1 LKKFGLPVK
10 RILTHLSVNKLL
22 DAPKTDSPIFYITSY
37 QFLSLDTQRLYDP
50 WTCIKHDKDGNVY
63 HRQEGN
69 SSRTCSGCGRSYEMV
84 QRVCPKCESQ
94 EAWTGGHCH
103 QCGYQAWTYTSETTQ
118 YPAYKR
124 LKKGLFDCMLI
135 DEAQEAKSK
144 NSFRGRA
151 IRAIRTKGVAL
162 LTGTL
167 MKGYISDVFWNVGK
181 LMGFGNLLFP
191 YPYRGGS
198 KMFLDEFGTYEYISK
213 QFADTLHEG
222 RARLLPEVSNLN
234 RFWRILSSFTVRRLK
249 DTMVELPP
257 KHKHYELVSMTALQ
271 TEAYSNLEE
280 WAKKKIQEALQQK
293 EPNMGK
299 ISQALWKLR
308 FAATVP
314 IDQDKLGD
322 YAISAVTWA
331 KLDRIVELAKEIKKR
346 GEQVVIFA
354 SLRSMVQSIS
364 DRLKVERLSH
374 VKITASTDVQK
385 RLALIDDF
393 EMNGHVALVA
403 GTNCA
408 NRAFTITS
416 ANNVIIAN
424 LEFSPEPTLQ
434 AEDRVH
440 RTGQEKEVNVHYLIS
455 ENTIDQDMWEL
466 ITKKGEAIK
475 HAIDME
481 ARDISVAE
489 LLQSKAELEVAIR
502 ILGRKK
508 TKPASPTMIKAKLPD
523 ETASTL
529 PSSKVRKPQK
539 PKSEDSWQG
548 TQLDF
553 FAKLTKNPSPAS

>member
-1 LKKFGLPVK
+1 
-10 RILTHLSVNKLL
+10 
-22 DAPKTDSPIFYITSY
+22 
-37 QFLSLDTQRLYDP
+37 
-50 WTCIKHDKDGNVY
+50 
-63 HRQEGN
+63 
-69 SSRTCSGCGRSYEMV
+69 
-84 QRVCPKCESQ
+84 
-94 EAWTGGHCH
+94 
-103 QCGYQAWTYTSETTQ
+103 
-118 YPAYKR
+118 
-124 LKKGLFDCMLI
+124 MLI

-181 LMGFGNLLFP
+181 LMGFANLLFP
-191 YPYRGGS
+191 YAYRGGS
-198 KMFLDEFGTYEYISK
+198 KMFLGEFGTYEYVSK

-234 RFWRILSSFTVRRLK
+234 RFWRILASFTVRRLK
-249 DTMVELPP
+249 DSMVELPP
-257 KHKHYELVSMTALQ
+257 KHRHYELVPMTALQ
-271 TEAYSNLEE
+271 TEAYGNLEE
-280 WAKKKIQEALQQK
+280 WAKKKIQEALQQE

-314 IDQDKLGD
+314 TDQDKLGD
-322 YAISAVTWA
+322 YAIPAVTWA
-331 KLDRIVELAKEIKKR
+331 KIDRIADLVKEIKKR

-354 SLRSMVQSIS
+354 SLRSMVHTIS
-364 DRLKVERLSH
+364 ERLKRERLSH
-374 VKITASTDVQK
+374 VKLTASTDVQK
-385 RLALIDDF
+385 RLSLIDDF
-393 EMNGHVALVA
+393 ETNGHTALVA

-408 NRAFTITS
+408 NRAFTITC

-440 RTGQEKEVNVHYLIS
+440 RTGQDKEVNVHYLIS

-489 LLQSKAELEVAIR
+489 LLESKAELEVAIR
-502 ILGRKK
+502 VLGRKK
-508 TKPASPTMIKAKLPD
+508 TKQTSPAVIKTKYSEESSPTPPSLKAK
-523 ETASTL
+523 
-529 PSSKVRKPQK
+529 RPQK
-539 PKSEDSWQG
+539 PKSAKSWQG
-548 TQLDF
+548 NQLDF
-553 FAKLTKNPSPAS
+553 FTMLTKKVSGSADTSQN